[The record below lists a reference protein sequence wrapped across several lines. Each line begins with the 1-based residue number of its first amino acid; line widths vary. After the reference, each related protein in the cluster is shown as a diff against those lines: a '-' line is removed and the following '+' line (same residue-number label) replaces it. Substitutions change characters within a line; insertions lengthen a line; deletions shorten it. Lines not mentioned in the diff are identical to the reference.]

1 MKKILLPL
9 TMLIGLSLSAQDRI
23 LDFRDILFGARLDSI
38 YISGSK
44 VEFQKDRNASLRNA
58 YEIPGDNQFIGNV
71 KLNKINYIFNDDSR
85 FFKVFMQGNKEDVTQ
100 MRFILN
106 FKFGEHRNES
116 VVDGIRY
123 QQWVIKDVTFT
134 LAEFD
139 RVKFELVMES
149 NWQASETYK
158 KNTNVDDF

>member
-1 MKKILLPL
+1 MKTIILTFL
-9 TMLIGLSLSAQDRI
+9 MSASFSIFAQDRI
-23 LDFRDILFGARLDSI
+23 TDFRDILFGARVDSA
-38 YISGSK
+38 YRNGTK
-44 VEFQKDRNASLRNA
+44 VDFQKDRNSSLRNA
-58 YEIPGDNQFIGNV
+58 YEIAGDNLFIGNV
-71 KLNKINYIFNDDSR
+71 KLNKINYIFNDELR
-85 FFKVFMQGNKEDVTQ
+85 FFKVFMLGNKEEVAQ

-134 LAEFD
+134 LAEYD
-139 RVKFELVMES
+139 HVKFELVMES

-158 KNTNVDDF
+158 KNTNVEDF